1 MKSFVKLLFATAA
14 LALLLP
20 TASWANH
27 SDDYRRVRPRSD
39 RHHSARHQ
47 SPRHR
52 TAFSVGYSRH
62 GGVYFS
68 FGYSRGGR
76 YYRSRARRY
85 NRHRY
90 RHDHRYA
97 DHDYHHDDNYVYA
110 DNYGRR
116 HRRGRY

>member
-20 TASWANH
+20 TTSWANH
-27 SDDYRRVRPRSD
+27 NEDYRRVRPRSD
-39 RHHSARHQ
+39 RHHSARQHR
-47 SPRHR
+47 PRHR
-52 TAFSVGYSRH
+52 PSFSVGYSRH

-68 FGYSRGGR
+68 FGYNRRGGH

-90 RHDHRYA
+90 RYDH
-97 DHDYHHDDNYVYA
+97 HVYA
-110 DNYGRR
+110 DNYGHRN
-116 HRRGRY
+116 RRGHR